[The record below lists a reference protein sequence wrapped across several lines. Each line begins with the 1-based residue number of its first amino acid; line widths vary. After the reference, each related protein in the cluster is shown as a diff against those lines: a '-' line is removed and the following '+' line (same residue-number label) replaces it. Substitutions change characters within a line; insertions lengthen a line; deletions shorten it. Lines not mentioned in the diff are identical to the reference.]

1 MILLHLSGH
10 EPKGFMRRYLSLFSW
25 RLSSCLNIRE
35 KAAFGPDK
43 SKARSAPSL
52 QFFPLRWFSQEHAR
66 CRHKA
71 DESKYRERQGVTLGQ
86 IVKKSSDDRAHE
98 GAGRGDASAHTL
110 DCRKRFCAKIIG
122 ANRLLQ

>member
-1 MILLHLSGH
+1 
-10 EPKGFMRRYLSLFSW
+10 MRRYLSLFSW
-25 RLSSCLNIRE
+25 RLSSCLKIRE

-43 SKARSAPSL
+43 SKSRSAPSF
-52 QFFPLRWFSQEHAR
+52 QFIPLRWFSQEPAR
-66 CRHKA
+66 IQNKA
-71 DESKYRERQGVTLGQ
+71 DDAKNRERQVVTLGQ

-98 GAGRGDASAHTL
+98 GARRGDATAHTL